1 VVTAE
6 EVRRVALALPG
17 SYQAIVRDRIKIRVG
32 RYVYV
37 AFSRDETEVGF
48 GFPKE
53 EREAMI
59 AARPDTFFMPA
70 PRDLRYQ
77 WIEAWLHA
85 LDHDEMVELITDA
98 WRMCVSKRT
107 AAAYDV
113 EVAGGN

>member
-1 VVTAE
+1 
-6 EVRRVALALPG
+6 
-17 SYQAIVRDRIKIRVG
+17 
-32 RYVYV
+32 
-37 AFSRDETEVGF
+37 
-48 GFPKE
+48 
-53 EREAMI
+53 
-59 AARPDTFFMPA
+59 MPA

-107 AAAYDV
+107 AAAYDA